1 MHARTS
7 LVIFTFDGLTLQEA
21 GADATYVE
29 APRSIDELK
38 EIAKRQKVT
47 ASCISLVRAS
57 IRLPLLHCA
66 VAEKSVYGSS
76 SMTHMPSFNN
86 ITASCVACTCCWH
99 RPCMLA
105 CDCPLQIQPYES
117 SFSF

>member
-7 LVIFTFDGLTLQEA
+7 LVIFIFDGLALQEA

-47 ASCISLVRAS
+47 ASCVSLVRAS

-76 SMTHMPSFNN
+76 SP
-86 ITASCVACTCCWH
+86 ILLC
-99 RPCMLA
+99 L
-105 CDCPLQIQPYES
+105 
-117 SFSF
+117 FSTT